1 MRKRFIIALLCMAT
15 MVSAQEFQCS
25 VSINSDQIEGSN
37 KQVFETLRSSIEEY
51 VNQNK
56 WTNLQFMEH
65 EKIDCQMM
73 IVVKAVEDNLYTCE
87 MTLQSRRPV
96 YGSNYKTPLVN
107 FQDRNFNF
115 TYQEYDQIVYQ
126 QNQFTTNLTAML
138 AYYCY
143 LMLGYDFDSFQRLGG
158 TPFFQVCEE
167 IVNACQSVSM
177 GGLEQK
183 GWLAF
188 DSNRNRYALINNLM
202 DEAFKPFRQ
211 YFYEYHRMGLDI
223 MADNVANGRARIAE
237 GIGVL
242 KEANRA
248 RPATFVVNSFLDAK
262 ADELVSIFEQGTA
275 QEKKNVYEL
284 LMDIDPTRQ
293 NTYDKLNK

>member
-1 MRKRFIIALLCMAT
+1 MRKILFIAALWVAAT
-15 MVSAQEFQCS
+15 LSAQEFQCR
-25 VSINSDQIEGSN
+25 VTVNSDQIEGSN
-37 KQVFETLRSSIEEY
+37 KQVFETLKTSIEEY
-51 VNQNK
+51 INQNK

-65 EKIDCQMM
+65 EKIDCQML
-73 IVVKAVEDNLYTCE
+73 IVVKSVEDNLYTCE

-96 YGSNYKTPLVN
+96 YGSSYTTPLIN
-107 FQDRNFNF
+107 FQDKNFNF

-158 TPFFQVCEE
+158 TPFYEVCED
-167 IVNACQSVSM
+167 IVNACQSASM
-177 GGLEQK
+177 GGPEQK

-188 DSNRNRYALINNLM
+188 DSNRNRYALVNNLM

-211 YFYEYHRMGLDI
+211 YFYEYHRFGLDI
-223 MADNVANGRARIAE
+223 MADNVANGRARIAD
-237 GIGVL
+237 GIEVL

-248 RPATFVVNSFLDAK
+248 RPATFVINTFLDAK
-262 ADELVSIFEQGTA
+262 ADELVSIFQQGTSN
-275 QEKKNVYEL
+275 EKKKVYDL

-293 NTYDKLNK
+293 NTYDKINQ